1 VSSRPTSVLSRE
13 LLPASIALYT
23 TVALAAFEGLAV
35 SAALPQ
41 VAADLGDVH
50 LLPWV
55 VTGYLLMSGVATVVA
70 GPLVD
75 SYGIRVV
82 FRTAIVVFVT
92 GAVLASFV
100 PSMPLMVA
108 ARLIHGAGGGAIIAI
123 GIAAVGLIY
132 PGHLIGRAFAAN
144 ATVWGVMGVAGPG
157 IAAFMLTTLNWRWIF
172 LVNIPLGLLALTAG
186 WRVMPGPVE
195 NVHSRRVD
203 LRGLVGVLALNTF
216 LLLAVDRLGLQSL
229 AWLGAATVAG
239 AALWW
244 HIRRTADPIM
254 RIRHLVNQPFS
265 TLAVTLALLVSGAV
279 AMSSFLTLYVRG
291 GRGASEVLTAWSVF
305 FFVIGWTL
313 GANLSSRLLDRMAET
328 SVMGVGF
335 MLTTPGLGLLG
346 IAVVL
351 DAPLG
356 VILGLM
362 VVIASGVG
370 LATNAGLTLLRAVSD
385 SSEIGR
391 SSAAHQFFR
400 NQGFTLGAAMG
411 GAVILAVVAT
421 AVGDVE
427 AVRDVLASEAISNAL
442 VSEAIRDG
450 YAAAAF
456 TGFGV
461 VLAGLLPFLALRR
474 HLAPQR
480 AIRHTGGLPD

>member
-1 VSSRPTSVLSRE
+1 MFPHPTSVLSRQ

-55 VTGYLLMSGVATVVA
+55 VTGYLLLSGVAAVVA

-75 SYGIRVV
+75 SYGVRVV
-82 FRTAIVVFVT
+82 FRSAIAVFVG

-108 ARLIHGAGGGAIIAI
+108 ARLIHGAGGGAIIAVA
-123 GIAAVGLIY
+123 IAAVGLIY

-157 IAAFMLTTLNWRWIF
+157 IAAFMLTALSWRWIF

-203 LRGLVGVLALNTF
+203 VRGLLGVLALNTF
-216 LLLAVDRLGLQSL
+216 LLLAVDRLGLQSIV
-229 AWLGAATVAG
+229 WLGAASMAG
-239 AALWW
+239 AVLWW
-244 HIRRTADPIM
+244 HIRRTTDPIM

-265 TLAVTLALLVSGAV
+265 TLAVALALLVSGAV

-335 MLTTPGLGLLG
+335 LLTAPGLGLLA
-346 IAVVL
+346 IAVVV
-351 DAPLG
+351 DASLA
-356 VILGLM
+356 VVLGLM
-362 VVIASGVG
+362 VIIASGVG

-427 AVRDVLASEAISNAL
+427 AVRDVLASEAIPNAL

-461 VLAGLLPFLALRR
+461 VLVGLVPFFALRR

-480 AIRHTGGLPD
+480 AVRQSPPAD